1 MISLQTKSF
10 QYPIEIFTEVFLQ
23 VYFLLTYCIIFICYT
38 MLYLML
44 YLQTKFLQYS
54 IEVYGLHYSSYFRCI
69 SQLISAKCCTNYTR
83 FASLSNCCE
92 GIGKLSL
99 LEASEFG
106 LMGVSEVWGVCV
118 FQREAVSRIALGV
131 ASAEQKTRKTFVHI
145 FCMATNKIKLPA
157 ENCDKRSL
165 WSYVRLSVRL
175 SVCLYVMDP
184 SPQSVVLQFDHV
196 VDHVCWRGAFGPHCV
211 ATKR

>member
-1 MISLQTKSF
+1 MMSLQTK
-10 QYPIEIFTEVFLQ
+10 FLSISHRNIQ
-23 VYFLLTYCIIFICYT
+23 VYFLLTYCIVFISYS

-99 LEASEFG
+99 LEVSE
-106 LMGVSEVWGVCV
+106 GVSEVWGVCV

-145 FCMATNKIKLPA
+145 FCMATNKNKLPA

-165 WSYVRLSVRL
+165 WSYVRLSVRPSLCL
-175 SVCLYVMDP
+175 SVCHG
-184 SPQSVVLQFDHV
+184 SVPTVGRL
-196 VDHVCWRGAFGPHCV
+196 
-211 ATKR
+211 TI

>member
-1 MISLQTKSF
+1 
-10 QYPIEIFTEVFLQ
+10 
-23 VYFLLTYCIIFICYT
+23 

-54 IEVYGLHYSSYFRCI
+54 IEVYGLHYSLYFRCI

-106 LMGVSEVWGVCV
+106 LKGVSEVWGVCV

-131 ASAEQKTRKTFVHI
+131 ASAEQKAK
-145 FCMATNKIKLPA
+145 N
-157 ENCDKRSL
+157 
-165 WSYVRLSVRL
+165 
-175 SVCLYVMDP
+175 VCTHFLHGN
-184 SPQSVVLQFDHV
+184 Q
-196 VDHVCWRGAFGPHCV
+196 
-211 ATKR
+211 